1 MPALEGVGELEVE
14 KDIADSRENLTFKN
28 PQTGGHEVSAD
39 GHEQGSE
46 EMATTVENI
55 ASGRL
60 PDWCLDSMLA
70 QALDPRSSTDGG
82 PARLLWIH
90 PTDAARRQTLQW
102 LTEQLDGPSD
112 RTLHHTL
119 DSLIASLHA
128 ELRLPRRLGNEGSFQ
143 MLLHVACE
151 EAAEQLEFPLIHPLP
166 DHEWGR
172 GKTRDLAALNRT
184 LREQDVPAFE
194 GPGLSAFR
202 RVIRRLA
209 DGLGGMH
216 PDVQLHALVIALE
229 ALEADEPPFG
239 LRPLDGVI
247 LLDHPPTL
255 SPLRCRLLR
264 ALARFKPL
272 HELCQ
277 PGSPRMGVH
286 GLNLDEQV
294 PLNSEGALPTWV
306 PAHPPFDAV
315 REQDEPVRSVRI
327 LLSRWQQAQL
337 ATRELV
343 AAWLEDSEPTATAI
357 IIDPGLCE
365 RAESWGRSFAELGVR
380 CPTAVTA
387 LLDSPAV
394 HWTAE
399 LATLATGEE
408 AWSLDR
414 LRGLAMQRTLMLST
428 DWLCPEQHPTEGDW
442 RPIAD
447 IDVLEEVSRGFHLL
461 GGPGALRRWLQALAR
476 RPIDSGYVPEHI
488 QNRRHEQTQ
497 WWLLSIANRLRPLLR
512 GDDRSA
518 LDEALLV
525 TGCSSGE
532 PLPLPAAAAN
542 GDAWLRDL
550 LQNIDWSGW
559 NEHLDGGR
567 QASISGLQHLLQAH
581 AGLRRSQR
589 LIGQQPAVDGRE
601 WVFELL
607 DLLAGLTFPA
617 SDGDDDRVR
626 LLTPSDALGC
636 SADLIILTHLDTGSW
651 DLRPE
656 SIPGLADE
664 ERAELDILPP
674 DARMRQARHCF
685 HHLLHAASEV
695 VVLDAPDD
703 ESGQPAAPLSEW
715 LQKLPVVDEVM
726 LPSFLG
732 HGDVAGLEGDAE
744 SAWAVHELATS
755 ASTTS
760 DYLIARP
767 VAVIH
772 RDEGRFEVA
781 VTGGSAR
788 DRRQRDGID
797 LHAARAPAS
806 GALNPAALTVPLDEP
821 LMRDRLR
828 RQPLR
833 GSDEQHFLSDS
844 EKHRMVSIERLR
856 LQPKATE
863 DPSPREHASWPTIG
877 LRLPN
882 GRFALSVDPRPL
894 APSGTAITDNDHRH
908 GFEAKATGTVRHWS
922 ASRLRSWLTCPRQA
936 WLKVRLKASQLESLD
951 EDIDNRTRGLLLH
964 GAYAELLCDV
974 LGITLGE
981 ERTSFTPHSL
991 AVCGESEAELMQRL
1005 LSIVDEHAP
1014 WLRRGDG
1021 VAAAR
1026 RLDLVGMNDSEWA
1039 DWLANPV
1046 PIAPVGRFGDLLRA
1060 ELSLAEASVL
1070 SLEWSLPR
1078 SENIPGVKLELPD
1091 KGKDVPAPILVR
1103 GNIDRVELFPH
1114 GGGSAIT
1121 GEETVWV
1128 GEEGVEEVCP
1138 LDLDEKEEWNAR
1150 RLVIIRDLKTLEG
1163 PNPGKGGL
1171 RHRRDLMEDV
1181 QLALYAR
1188 AWEVCHPG
1196 DRVIGVGITEV
1207 GERSGHYLEVDPDF
1221 IDEVRLLG
1229 LGTVGS
1235 LVAQVYRQP
1244 SEKATS
1250 VTSNPFRSW
1259 IRHRITA
1266 ALLASEQASAGL
1278 VHPTPRQSSCSY
1290 CDVKAICGLAASVGG
1305 ERQWS

>member
-1 MPALEGVGELEVE
+1 M
-14 KDIADSRENLTFKN
+14 
-28 PQTGGHEVSAD
+28 
-39 GHEQGSE
+39 
-46 EMATTVENI
+46 TTVENI
-55 ASGRL
+55 PSGQL
-60 PDWCLDSMLA
+60 PDWCLDSMRA

-82 PARLLWIH
+82 PTRLLWIH
-90 PTDAARRQTLQW
+90 PTDAARRETLQW

-119 DSLIASLHA
+119 DSLATSLHA
-128 ELRLPRRLGNEGSFQ
+128 ELRLPRMIGNDASFQ

-151 EAAEQLEFPLIHPLP
+151 EAAEQLEFPLIHSLP
-166 DHEWGR
+166 EHEWGR
-172 GKTRDLAALNRT
+172 GKTRDLASLNRA
-184 LREQDVPAFE
+184 LREQDVSSFD

-202 RVIRRLA
+202 RVIRSLA
-209 DGLGGMH
+209 DDLGGMH
-216 PDVQLHALVIALE
+216 ADLQLQTLVTAIE
-229 ALEADEPPFG
+229 AFEAEEPPFG
-239 LRPLDGVI
+239 LRPLDGII
-247 LLDHPPTL
+247 LLDHPPTI

-294 PLNSEGALPTWV
+294 PVNSEEGLPAWV
-306 PAHPPFDAV
+306 PTHSLFNAV
-315 REQDEPVRSVRI
+315 RDPDDSSNTVRI

-343 AAWLEDSEPTATAI
+343 AAWLEDSDPNAKAI
-357 IIDPGLCE
+357 IIDPGLFD
-365 RAESWGRSFAELGVR
+365 RTDSWGRLFAELGVR
-380 CPTAVTA
+380 CPTTA
-387 LLDSPAV
+387 TSLLDSPAV

-414 LRGLAMQRTLMLST
+414 LRGLAMQHTLNFST
-428 DWLCPEQHPTEGDW
+428 DWLCSDQHPSDGEW

-461 GGPGALRRWLQALAR
+461 GGPGALRRWMQALAR
-476 RPIDSGYVPEHI
+476 PPLDSGYVPAHI

-497 WWLLSIANRLRPLLR
+497 WWLLSIANKLRPLLR

-518 LDEALLV
+518 LDEALLI

-532 PLPLPAAAAN
+532 PLPLPDVVNN

-550 LQNIDWSGW
+550 LENIDWSGW
-559 NEHLDGGR
+559 NEHFDGGR
-567 QASISGLQHLLQAH
+567 QASIAGLQHLLQAH
-581 AGLRRSQR
+581 ADLRRSQR
-589 LIGQQPAVDGRE
+589 LVGQQPSADGHE
-601 WVFELL
+601 WVFEFL

-617 SDGDDDRVR
+617 ITQDDVRVR
-626 LLTPSDALGC
+626 ILTPTDALGC

-651 DLRPE
+651 DLRSE

-664 ERAELDILPP
+664 ERTELDILPP
-674 DARMRQARHCF
+674 DERMRQARHCF
-685 HHLLHAASEV
+685 HHLLHAAPEV

-715 LQKLPVVDEVM
+715 LQQLPVIDEVV
-726 LPSFLG
+726 LPSFLS
-732 HGDVAGLEGDAE
+732 AGNVSGLAGDAE
-744 SAWAVHELATS
+744 SAWALHELTGSDSSTS
-755 ASTTS
+755 NF
-760 DYLIARP
+760 LISCP

-772 RDEGRFEVA
+772 RDKGRFEIA
-781 VTGGSAR
+781 VTGSSAR

-797 LHAARAPAS
+797 LHAARAPAN
-806 GALNPAALTVPLDEP
+806 GALNPAALTIPLDEP

-828 RQPLR
+828 RRPLR
-833 GSDEQHFLSDS
+833 GSEVMHFLPNS
-844 EKHRMVSIERLR
+844 EMHRMVSIEQLR
-856 LQPKATE
+856 LQPKSKE
-863 DPSPREHASWPTIG
+863 KPSPRKHDTWPTIG

-894 APSGTAITDNDHRH
+894 APSGTAIPDNDHRH
-908 GFEAKATGTVRHWS
+908 GFEGNVTGTVRHWS
-922 ASRLRSWLTCPRQA
+922 ASRLRYWLTCPRQA
-936 WLKVRLKASQLESLD
+936 WLKVRLNASKLESLD

-974 LGITLGE
+974 LGVTLGE
-981 ERTSFTPHSL
+981 ERTNLTPHSL

-1005 LSIVDEHAP
+1005 LCIVDEHAP

-1021 VAAAR
+1021 VAAVR
-1026 RLDLVGMNDSEWA
+1026 RLDLVGMNGTEWT
-1039 DWLANPV
+1039 DWLDNPV
-1046 PIAPVGRFGDLLRA
+1046 PLAPVGRFGDLLRA
-1060 ELSLAEASVL
+1060 ELSLSEAAVL
-1070 SLEWSLPR
+1070 ALEWSLPR
-1078 SENIPGVKLELPD
+1078 SEKNPGVKLELPD
-1091 KGKDVPAPILVR
+1091 KGKDVPDPILVR

-1121 GEETVWV
+1121 GEQTVWV
-1128 GEEGVEEVCP
+1128 DEEGVEEVCP
-1138 LDLDEKEEWNAR
+1138 LDLDEKEGWNAR

-1163 PNPGKGGL
+1163 PNPGQNGL

-1221 IDEVRLLG
+1221 IDEAEKLELG
-1229 LGTVGS
+1229 KVGS

-1244 SEKATS
+1244 SENSSS
-1250 VTSNPFRSW
+1250 VKSNPFRSW
-1259 IRHRITA
+1259 LRHRITA
-1266 ALLASEQASAGL
+1266 ALLASEQASEGL
-1278 VHPTPRQSSCSY
+1278 VHPTPRKSSCGY

-1305 ERQWS
+1305 DRQWS